1 MNSKTAMFLVII
13 TLFSLHAS
21 ADPISDKLTALEK
34 TVTSMQTDSIARNTS
49 VASALST
56 IEQLKQDNLTI
67 QGNLEADAHIIK
79 QQQDEIA
86 RLRRDMED
94 RIASLEDKLEIYDQ
108 QISKAVA
115 KVLPAA
121 ANEAESYQKALA
133 LVHQSDFMSAIA
145 SFRAYLK
152 VNPKSELSD
161 NAQYWIAECY
171 YALKD
176 YQKAIKE
183 FQVIVDKY
191 PRSDKTAG
199 AILKQGYSFAELD
212 MPEEAKTFLS
222 LVIKSYPNT
231 GEAIK
236 AKEKIDRL
244 DQKSAAATTP
254 VSTMSNAPLLDS
266 TSNIPLAPGLKDQ
279 LKANQTTQ
287 SPAIERPTRE

>member
-1 MNSKTAMFLVII
+1 MKSKIVLCLAALF
-13 TLFSLHAS
+13 LFSLNAL
-21 ADPISDKLTALEK
+21 ADPVGDKLIALEK
-34 TVTSMQTDSIARNTS
+34 TIQSMQTDSVARNAS

-56 IEQLKQDNLTI
+56 IEQLKQDNLAL

-79 QQQDEIA
+79 QQQSEIS

-94 RIASLEDKLEIYDQ
+94 RIAALEDKLEIYDQ

-183 FQVIVDKY
+183 FQVVVDKY
-191 PRSDKTAG
+191 PKTDKVAG
-199 AILKQGYSFAELD
+199 SILKQGYSFAELG
-212 MPEEAKTFLS
+212 MPDEAKTFLNI
-222 LVIKSYPNT
+222 VIKSYPNT
-231 GEAIK
+231 EEAIR

-244 DQKSAAATTP
+244 DQKNLAATSPLQDT
-254 VSTMSNAPLLDS
+254 SITPLLDS

-279 LKANQTTQ
+279 IKANQATQPSTT
-287 SPAIERPTRE
+287 ERPTRE